1 MRSDAVGEALAS
13 RYGVEKR
20 DLLDTE
26 AEGVSLAVRLA
37 QGQTHIVQQTKQWL
51 ASHGVSLSALEQAAS
66 ASASASASSGAAA
79 SSPALRRSSTLILV
93 KNIAAK
99 VTQEELRTLISI

>member
-1 MRSDAVGEALAS
+1 MRSDAVGDALAS

-20 DLLDTE
+20 ELLDTE

-51 ASHGVSLSALEQAAS
+51 ASHGVSLAALEQA

-99 VTQEELRTLISI
+99 VTQEELRALISI

>member
-1 MRSDAVGEALAS
+1 MRSDAVGDALAS

-20 DLLDTE
+20 ELLDTE

-51 ASHGVSLSALEQAAS
+51 ASHGVSLAALEQAAS
-66 ASASASASSGAAA
+66 ASASASSAAA